1 MYKHYG
7 LKKKKAIL
15 LVIFSQKAY
24 KENEANNAS
33 SFALNITYRTAHL
46 LQTRFQLIF
55 YPPPALLHP
64 ALVW

>member
-15 LVIFSQKAY
+15 LVIFSHKAY

-33 SFALNITYRTAHL
+33 SFA
-46 LQTRFQLIF
+46 
-55 YPPPALLHP
+55 
-64 ALVW
+64 